1 MDYESMVVLSQVA
14 ALFFFMVMFVVVV
27 SYVCWPG
34 NREKFDRAAQLPFEQ
49 SGADKKSEGLTD
61 GQTGN

>member
-14 ALFFFMVMFVVVV
+14 ALFFFMVMFVVVL

-34 NREKFDRAAQLPFEQ
+34 NQKKFDRAAQLPFEQ
-49 SGADKKSEGLTD
+49 DGADLNQKG
-61 GQTGN
+61 

>member
-1 MDYESMVVLSQVA
+1 MDYESMVVLSQLV

-27 SYVCWPG
+27 TYVCWPG

-49 SGADKKSEGLTD
+49 KSAVQKRKG
-61 GQTGN
+61 

>member
-14 ALFFFMVMFVVVV
+14 ALFFFMVMFVVVL

-34 NREKFDRAAQLPFEQ
+34 NKEKFDRAAQLPFEQ
-49 SGADKKSEGLTD
+49 SCSDQNQKG
-61 GQTGN
+61 